1 MTSLK
6 IVSRA
11 AVLLLLFVAA
21 NLYAAADIYLKIEG
35 IDGESKERIVRCP
48 NGTCTIDLPSG
59 DFTVTLCDEKGNAL
73 TTGKAKLNVQ
83 FNPKEIS
90 IDKSSSSAP
99 SKRTSSGGTTGTATS
114 TDVVSPR
121 DAASGLPT
129 GKRQHK
135 PVRITKEWDAATPK
149 LALKTPSGGDNNTV
163 IRWTL
168 EVRVDRIE
176 MK

>member
-1 MTSLK
+1 MNSFK
-6 IVSRA
+6 VVSRV

-21 NLYAAADIYLKIEG
+21 NLYAAADYYLKIEG
-35 IDGESKERIVRCP
+35 IDGESKARIVRCP
-48 NGTCTIDLPSG
+48 NGACTIDLPSG

-73 TTGKAKLNVQ
+73 TSGKAKLNVQ

-90 IDKSSSSAP
+90 IDKSSST
-99 SKRTSSGGTTGTATS
+99 KRTSTGGTADIATGGE
-114 TDVVSPR
+114 VVPPR
-121 DAASGLPT
+121 DAASGQAT
-129 GKRQHK
+129 GKRTHK
-135 PVRITKEWDAATPK
+135 PVKFVKEWDATTPMLK
-149 LALKTPSGGDNNTV
+149 MKTPSGGDHATV